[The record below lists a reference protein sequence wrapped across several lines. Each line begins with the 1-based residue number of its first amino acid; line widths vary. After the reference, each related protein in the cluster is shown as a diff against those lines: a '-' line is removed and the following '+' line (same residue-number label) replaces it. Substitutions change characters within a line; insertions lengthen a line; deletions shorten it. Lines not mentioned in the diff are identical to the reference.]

1 MDLIFED
8 TKKRNQC
15 GSQSVVE
22 GLMMQCPFSTSRI
35 VTIPAGV
42 HYFEGKPDFNE
53 NALSATIYICKN
65 HEMRLK
71 NAFQELV
78 NADR

>member
-8 TKKRNQC
+8 TKKRHQC

-22 GLMMQCPFSTSRI
+22 GLTMQCPFSTSRI

-42 HYFEGKPDFNE
+42 YYFEGKPDFNE
-53 NALSATIYICKN
+53 NALAATISICKN

-78 NADR
+78 SADK

>member
-8 TKKRNQC
+8 TRKRQQC
-15 GSQSVVE
+15 GNESVAQ
-22 GLMMQCPFSTSRI
+22 GLRMQCPFSTSRT

-53 NALSATIYICKN
+53 DALAVTIYICKN

-78 NADR
+78 NKAS